1 MLEVFTRQRY
11 PVTTILRD
19 GSPVR
24 IRPLKAEDREAFTR
38 FFEQMP
44 LDDLVN
50 MERNPR
56 SPDTIREWLEGCE
69 KQQILILV
77 AEDETGRIVGES
89 LVYQTLRGWKS
100 HQGRIRVTVLPEW
113 RRKALA
119 SRLVQ
124 EMMQM
129 ALNSGLDLLIA
140 EFIPEQVSAM
150 NTFSRNGYVKLAQI
164 PQYVRDLSGRD
175 HDLILMGRHIRE
187 QEYFA
192 GD

>member
-1 MLEVFTRQRY
+1 MLDVFTRQRY
-11 PVTTILRD
+11 PITTILRD

-24 IRPLKAEDREAFTR
+24 IRPLTVEDRDALVRFYEA
-38 FFEQMP
+38 QPM
-44 LDDLVN
+44 DDLMH

-56 SPDTIREWLEGCE
+56 SPEVIQEWLDGLE
-69 KQQILILV
+69 KHELLHLV
-77 AEDETGRIVGES
+77 AETDRGQILGHSV
-89 LVYQTLRGWKS
+89 VYQTLRGWKS
-100 HQGRIRVTVLPEW
+100 HQGRIRVSVLPAW

-124 EMMQM
+124 EMTQV

-140 EFIPEQVSAM
+140 EFIPEQESAM
-150 NTFSRNGYVKLAQI
+150 NTFYRNGFYCLARI
-164 PQYVRDLSGRD
+164 PLYVRDLGGRD
-175 HDLILMGRHIRE
+175 HDLILMGRNIRE